1 VDYHRTEGKMPIR
14 EEAEKLDQKDRFEV
28 KTRLNLNDLLRRKEE
43 EKRVDKKTNL
53 IIISCVSGVAAIVL
67 LILSL

>member
-1 VDYHRTEGKMPIR
+1 MPIR